1 MPKRLSQRQLN
12 RATLE
17 RQRLARRE
25 RLAVEDAVRRIMAL
39 QAQEPASPYLALWA
53 RIAGFD
59 PRELDQAFADRRVV
73 KASLMR
79 ITLHVVA
86 AEDYPLF
93 HAAMRPSL
101 RASRLYDRRFR
112 DADLEIEQVDA
123 AEPALLATSTAPR
136 TAAQMTAALEPRF
149 GPAAKRA
156 WWAYRTYAQFHHA
169 PTGGPWSF
177 GQRPAFVAAPDA
189 LPPEAH
195 GSAVDGLVRR
205 YLSSFGPASVADI
218 CAFTLLTRAV
228 VRGALEHLRP
238 ELIGYEGPD
247 GAELHDLRS
256 ATLPAADAPA
266 PPRLLPM
273 WESILLAYADRS
285 RIIPDAYRPLV
296 IRRNGDVLATLLIDG
311 LVAGVWRFRDGAI
324 EAAAFRPLSDAA
336 WAGLAEEA
344 ASLSALLEP
353 RDREL
358 YRRHARW
365 WDRLPLAEVRR
376 LPVASR

>member
-1 MPKRLSQRQLN
+1 MRLSQRQLN

-25 RLAVEDAVRRIMAL
+25 RLAVEDAVRSIMAL
-39 QAQEPASPYLALWA
+39 QAQEPASPYIALWA

-59 PRELDQAFADRRVV
+59 PRELDEAFADGRVV

-79 ITLHVVA
+79 ITLHAVA
-86 AEDYPLF
+86 AEDYPVF

-112 DADLEIEQVDA
+112 DADLGIEQVDA

-149 GPAAKRA
+149 GSAAKRA
-156 WWAYRTYAQFHHA
+156 WWAYRTYAQLHHA

-177 GQRPAFVAAPDA
+177 GPRPAFVAAPDA

-195 GSAVDGLVRR
+195 GSAIDGLVRR
-205 YLSSFGPASVADI
+205 YLASFGPASVADI
-218 CAFTLLTRAV
+218 CAFTLLTRPV
-228 VRGALEHLRP
+228 VRGALEHLGP

-247 GAELHDLRS
+247 GTELHDLRS
-256 ATLPAADAPA
+256 AALPAADAPA

-311 LVAGVWRFRDGAI
+311 LVAGVWRLRDGAI
-324 EAAAFRPLSDAA
+324 EAAAFMPLSDEA

-344 ASLSALLEP
+344 ASLLPLLEA

-365 WDRLPLAEVRR
+365 WDRLPPAQVRR
-376 LPVASR
+376 LPASSG